1 MPQFRLS
8 HVALLA
14 ALLGVYIAPVFVEG
28 AATVYAAESV
38 KPELGKILNA
48 AQDDLKKGNSKG
60 ALAKLHE
67 ADAIGG
73 KTAYESYLVEAT
85 RASAAQAAG
94 DYTMAAKSI
103 EAVINSG
110 HVTGANQAKMVLAL
124 GQIYYRQGD
133 YPKAVV
139 WLTRYQSE
147 SGDNS
152 NHNLLVDSY
161 FRSGKIAEAFKETKA
176 DIQAEEKAGR
186 APSSD
191 QLDMLLSCA
200 NKLGDKTEYLAA
212 LEKYASYRPTKEI
225 WVALLGRLENK
236 SGFSNSRL
244 HLDLLRLRAQLG
256 VLSSASD
263 YMEYAELSVQAN
275 FPSEAKKAVDAAFKS
290 GAFGSGN
297 PNEVARQKRLQ
308 DLVNVNV
315 AADSK
320 RATDA
325 AAEADKNKDGDA
337 MLAVGFDYVTAGQG
351 DKGLPLMEQGIAAGN
366 LKHPDD
372 AKLHLGIAYALA
384 GKKAKALSTLRSVGG
399 TDGTADLARYW
410 TMAINHPLG

>member
-161 FRSGKIAEAFKETKA
+161 FRSG
-176 DIQAEEKAGR
+176 
-186 APSSD
+186 
-191 QLDMLLSCA
+191 
-200 NKLGDKTEYLAA
+200 
-212 LEKYASYRPTKEI
+212 
-225 WVALLGRLENK
+225 
-236 SGFSNSRL
+236 
-244 HLDLLRLRAQLG
+244 
-256 VLSSASD
+256 
-263 YMEYAELSVQAN
+263 
-275 FPSEAKKAVDAAFKS
+275 
-290 GAFGSGN
+290 
-297 PNEVARQKRLQ
+297 
-308 DLVNVNV
+308 
-315 AADSK
+315 
-320 RATDA
+320 
-325 AAEADKNKDGDA
+325 
-337 MLAVGFDYVTAGQG
+337 
-351 DKGLPLMEQGIAAGN
+351 
-366 LKHPDD
+366 
-372 AKLHLGIAYALA
+372 
-384 GKKAKALSTLRSVGG
+384 
-399 TDGTADLARYW
+399 
-410 TMAINHPLG
+410 